1 MSCLSVWLLWGFCLG
16 KYRDKLRIIA
26 DVLAI
31 ANRRATKTQIMYQAN
46 LSYRLLCRY
55 LEEVVNAGLVGSEK
69 GRLYVL
75 TRRGEA
81 FLQKFK
87 EYHKQC
93 KRLEEQIGSV
103 HSGKAELEKMLFNV
117 VIGMDDSRSLVN
129 SRKLKQ
135 EEVT

>member
-1 MSCLSVWLLWGFCLG
+1 MGGAGMSR
-16 KYRDKLRIIA
+16 YRNRLRIIA
-26 DVLAI
+26 DVLVI
-31 ANRRATKTQIMYQAN
+31 ANRHATKTQIMYQAN

-103 HSGKAELEKMLFNV
+103 HSEKKELEKMLCNA
-117 VIGMDDSRSLVN
+117 VIGMDNSRSRAN